1 MEITARL
8 EEDSR
13 NMNNDIDK
21 HTWQSTC
28 TQSQAQP
35 YNPTHLSNHSNRME
49 PSS

>member
-8 EEDSR
+8 EEGYR
-13 NMNNDIDK
+13 NMDNGIDE

-35 YNPTHLSNHSNRME
+35 YNPTHLSNHSNKTE
-49 PSS
+49 LSS